1 MIAEKDSLKQI
12 KLKELEKFLLEQHYS
27 ERIIKADIDKA
38 LEIPQNELKN
48 VNEQEERRFYLLFLP
63 LIQTIPKLY
72 LLLNKP
78 WKT

>member
-27 ERIIKADIDKA
+27 ERIIKADINKA

-48 VNEQEERRFYLLFLP
+48 VKEQEERRFYLLFLP
-63 LIQTIPKLY
+63 LIQTIPKPY
-72 LLLNKP
+72 LLLNEL